1 MHYSILKN
9 IFTPK
14 KLKYS
19 LKLIFFTKKE
29 IILQSKKL
37 SETVPSLDDGNY
49 ILYLHLTWS
58 QYLQG
63 NQAAVME
70 YTNKTEEG
78 NPEIFIL
85 STSKQESINI
95 LDFMRKHHE
104 FITKLFR
111 RTSALLSID
120 DLLQLLITS
129 RTYKCKHLRRLSHQQ
144 N

>member
-19 LKLIFFTKKE
+19 LKFVFFTKKE

-37 SETVPSLDDGNY
+37 WETVPSLDDGNY
-49 ILYLHLTWS
+49 ILYQHLAWS

-63 NQAAVME
+63 NQAAAME

-78 NPEIFIL
+78 NPKNLYTIYI
-85 STSKQESINI
+85 KARINI
-95 LDFMRKHHE
+95 LDFIRKHHE

-129 RTYKCKHLRRLSHQQ
+129 RTYESKHLRRLSHQQ